1 MTGWLFFLLGVVVAS
16 LIWMAYIAYFND
28 DATSMGGRL
37 RRWVKKRLRR

>member
-1 MTGWLFFLLGVVVAS
+1 MSAWLFFLLGVVVGS
-16 LIWMAYIAYFND
+16 VLWLVYIAYFAD